1 MVIIGARQPGLE
13 NPKDMVIIG
22 ARQPRLE
29 NQKDYSLTL
38 KVDKKMNTW
47 LQQYANTHHISKA
60 EAVRMAIQNFRD
72 LAK

>member
-1 MVIIGARQPGLE
+1 MVIIGERQPKLE
-13 NPKDMVIIG
+13 NPKD
-22 ARQPRLE
+22 
-29 NQKDYSLTL
+29 YSLTV

-72 LAK
+72 LGQ

>member
-1 MVIIGARQPGLE
+1 MVIIGARQPKLE
-13 NPKDMVIIG
+13 NPKD
-22 ARQPRLE
+22 
-29 NQKDYSLTL
+29 YSLTV

-72 LAK
+72 LGQ

>member
-1 MVIIGARQPGLE
+1 MVIIGERQPKLE
-13 NPKDMVIIG
+13 NPKD
-22 ARQPRLE
+22 
-29 NQKDYSLTL
+29 YSLTV

-72 LAK
+72 LGQSNKVIKKEGGLVE